1 MKHINFN
8 NVPDGMLTGEEVFGG
23 KTVLVFGLPGA
34 FTPTCSTKQLP
45 TYDEMYDKFIEAG
58 IDEIYCTS
66 VNDGFVMKSWFESQ
80 DVKNV
85 KYLSDGNGEFASFMG
100 MSVSKSNLG
109 FGQRSWRY
117 AAIIKDGITNEM
129 FAEEGMTDNHDQD
142 PYDKSTPENV
152 LEYLYDL
159 QDK

>member
-8 NVPDGMLTGEEVFGG
+8 NVPDGTLTGEEVFGE

-45 TYDEMYDKFIEAG
+45 TYDEMYDQFIDKG
-58 IDEIYCTS
+58 IDEVYCTS

-80 DVKNV
+80 EIKNV
-85 KYLSDGNGEFASFMG
+85 KYLSDGNGEFAAWLG
-100 MSVSKSNLG
+100 MLVSKCNLG

-117 AAIIKDGITNEM
+117 AAIIKDGIISDKFVED
-129 FAEEGMTDNHDQD
+129 GMTDNHDQD
-142 PYDKSTPENV
+142 PYEISTPENV
-152 LEYLYDL
+152 LAQMNND
-159 QDK
+159 

>member
-8 NVPDGMLTGEEVFGG
+8 NVPDGTLTGEEVFGG

-45 TYDEMYDKFIEAG
+45 TYDEMYDQFINSN

-80 DVKNV
+80 NIKNV
-85 KYLSDGNGEFASFMG
+85 KYLSDGNGEFAAWMG
-100 MSVSKSNLG
+100 MLVSKSNLG

-117 AAIIKDGITNEM
+117 AAIITDGIVTDKFVED
-129 FAEEGMTDNHDQD
+129 GMTDNHDQD
-142 PYDKSTPENV
+142 PYEISTPENV
-152 LEYLYDL
+152 LAQIKND
-159 QDK
+159 

>member
-8 NVPDGMLTGEEVFGG
+8 NVPDGTLTGEEVFGG
-23 KTVLVFGLPGA
+23 KTVFVFGLPGA

-45 TYDEMYDKFIEAG
+45 TYDEMYDQFINSN

-80 DVKNV
+80 NIKNV
-85 KYLSDGNGEFASFMG
+85 KYLSDGNGEFAAWMG
-100 MSVSKSNLG
+100 MLVSKSNLG

-117 AAIIKDGITNEM
+117 AAIITDGIVTDKFVED
-129 FAEEGMTDNHDQD
+129 GMTDNHDQD
-142 PYDKSTPENV
+142 PYEISTPENV
-152 LEYLYDL
+152 LAQIKND
-159 QDK
+159 